1 MSRSAGPRGSV
12 LILVPVLASL
22 VLALLAPSA
31 VAAASHSAVERAK
44 VIVTFHGP
52 PGKAAER
59 VIEKYGGK
67 VDKKLA
73 LVNGLAARVPKG
85 QLKQLAGEPGVKTVE
100 PDVTLQAFDLEY
112 DNAWGVKKIG
122 TPAVHAAGVWGDGV
136 KVAVIDTGID
146 YIHDDPDN
154 IPYVVDPEFLH
165 NYKGGYDFVNNDADP
180 MDDNG
185 HGTHVAGILAA
196 EKNGYLVAGVAP
208 HVDLYGL
215 KILDAA
221 GNGDESNL
229 ILALQW
235 AVDHDIDIVNMSL
248 GTHTNV
254 PAMQTAVENAA
265 AAGVLLVAASGNATT
280 IQDLISGCPVA
291 YPAAYPQVL
300 STTFTNQSDALT
312 GFSCTGP
319 EVDFASP
326 GDQIFS
332 TVPIGPCQNCDP
344 HGYKALSGTS
354 MASPHLAGAVALL
367 LSAGITDQGAP
378 GLFDDVR
385 AQLCSTATT
394 GFGVNSTPIPTSDP
408 RYAKYFGCGVINV
421 SNAVLPLL
429 SNNSPVATDDSAT
442 TAEDTPVSVPVLA
455 NDSDPN
461 NDPLTVTGATDPPH
475 GSAAVQGDGTVLY
488 TPDANYNGAD
498 SFSYTINDGT
508 GHTDTGAVAVTVTP
522 AEDAPVAGDDVL
534 VTLSNTP
541 ANVAVLANDSD
552 VDGDTL
558 TVTNATAPA
567 NGSATIQVD
576 GSITYAPNNGFN
588 GSDGFDYTV
597 SDGNGGTDTGHVA
610 VTVSA
615 SNAPPDAVD
624 DTASV
629 SEDGSVDV
637 DVLANDSDPD
647 GGGLTVASVGAA
659 AHGTT
664 SLNGNG
670 TVHYVPAAN
679 YNGPDSFGYTI
690 KDSVGFTDSAT
701 VNVTVGAVN
710 DPPTAVNDSVS
721 INEDTPTAINV
732 VGNDS
737 DVDGDAL
744 TPIATGGEQLGTVS
758 INGDG
763 TLQYTPPQDYY
774 GSDSFSYTVS
784 DGLGGTATATVSV
797 TIAAVNDTPTAF
809 PKSYTTNY
817 ATAVTASLTGADV
830 ETCDLTFQI
839 VTGPAHGSLGGIS
852 NKLCVTLLPPYSDG
866 ASVKYT
872 PASGWSGVDT
882 FTYRVRDGV
891 LWSAPATVTVTT
903 TAPVLLHV
911 GDLDGKTT
919 VNTSTRYTINI
930 TVTVHNAA
938 HGVVSGVTVTGNWSG
953 GTTGG
958 VSCKTTAAGT
968 CVLAKGNILRTAGP
982 VTLTIAGLALSPTGV
997 YTPGANHDPEADS
1010 NGTIIVLPAP

>member
-1 MSRSAGPRGSV
+1 MSRSAGRRGSV
-12 LILVPVLASL
+12 MLFAALIGG
-22 VLALLAPSA
+22 ALIAPP
-31 VAAASHSAVERAK
+31 AASAAGHSIDDRVK
-44 VIVTFHGP
+44 VIVTFDGP

-59 VIEKYGGK
+59 AIEKNGGK
-67 VDKKLA
+67 VGAKLS
-73 LVNGLAARVPKG
+73 LVNGMSAKVPKG
-85 QLKQLAGEPGVKTVE
+85 QLKQLAKEPGVRAVE
-100 PDVTLQAFDLEY
+100 PDVTVTAFDLEY

-154 IPYVVDPEFLH
+154 LPYVVDPEFLH
-165 NYKGGYDFVNNDADP
+165 NYKGGYDFVNGDADP

-196 EKNGYLVAGVAP
+196 EKNGYLVSGVAP

-235 AVDHDIDIVNMSL
+235 AVDHDMDVVNMSL
-248 GTHTNV
+248 GTHTNLA
-254 PAMQTAVENAA
+254 AMQTAVENAA
-265 AAGVLLVAASGNATT
+265 AAGVLLVAASGNAVTF
-280 IQDLISGCPVA
+280 QDLISGCPVA

-300 STTFTNQSDALT
+300 STTFTNQNNALT

-378 GLFDDVR
+378 GLFDDVK
-385 AQLCSTATT
+385 AQLCATTTT

-408 RYAKYFGCGVINV
+408 RYAKYFGCGVINA
-421 SNAVLPLL
+421 SGAVLPLL
-429 SNNSPVATDDSAT
+429 SADSPVATDDTAT
-442 TAEDTPVSVPVLA
+442 TAEDTPVAVPVLA
-455 NDSDPN
+455 NDTDPN
-461 NDPLTVTGATDPPH
+461 GDTLTVTGATDPPH
-475 GSAAVQGDGTVLY
+475 GTATVQVDGTVLY
-488 TPDANYNGAD
+488 APDANYNGPD
-498 SFSYTINDGT
+498 TFGYTVGDGT
-508 GHTDTGAVAVTVTP
+508 GHSDTGSVSVSVTP
-522 AEDAPVAGDDVL
+522 ANDAPVATDNAL
-534 VTLSNTP
+534 VTLRNTP
-541 ANVAVLANDSD
+541 SNLAVLANDTD

-558 TVTNATAPA
+558 TVTSVSSPSHGTATL
-567 NGSATIQVD
+567 QVD
-576 GSITYAPNNGFN
+576 GTVTYDPATDYD
-588 GSDGFDYTV
+588 GSDGFDYMI
-597 SDGNGGTDTGHVA
+597 SDGQGGTDTGHVA
-610 VTVSA
+610 VTVAA

-624 DTASV
+624 DAASV
-629 SEDGSVDV
+629 NEDGSVDV
-637 DVLANDSDPD
+637 AVLANDTDPD
-647 GGGLTVASVGAA
+647 GGGLTVTSVGAA
-659 AHGTT
+659 GHGTT
-664 SLNGNG
+664 SLNANG
-670 TVHYVPAAN
+670 TVHYAPAPN

-690 KDSVGFTDSAT
+690 RDGVGFTDTAT
-701 VNVTVGAVN
+701 VSVTVSAAN
-710 DPPTAVNDSVS
+710 DPPTAANDSAS
-721 INEDTPTAINV
+721 TNEDVSVAINV

-737 DVDGDAL
+737 DVDGDTL
-744 TPIATGGEQLGTVS
+744 GPIATGGAPMGSVA
-758 INGDG
+758 INGNG
-763 TLQYTPPQDYY
+763 TIQYTPPQDYY
-774 GSDSFSYTVS
+774 GADSFSYTVS
-784 DGLGGTATATVSV
+784 DGHGGTATANVSV
-797 TIAAVNDTPTAF
+797 NIVSVNDAPTAD
-809 PKSYTTNY
+809 PKSATTNY
-817 ATAVTASLTGADV
+817 ATAVTVSMTGADV

-852 NKLCVTLLPPYSDG
+852 NKICVTLLPPYSDG

-872 PASGWSGVDT
+872 PASGWSGVDS

-903 TAPVLLHV
+903 NPPVLLHV

-919 VNTSTRYTINI
+919 VNTSTRYTINV
-930 TVTVHNAA
+930 TVLVHNATE
-938 HGVVSGVTVTGNWSG
+938 GPVSGVTVTGNWSG

-958 VSCKTTAAGT
+958 VSCKTSAAGT
-968 CVLAKGNILRTAGP
+968 CVLSKGNILRTAGD
-982 VTLTIAGLALSPTGV
+982 VTLTISGLTLSPIGV
-997 YTPGANHDPEADS
+997 YTPAANHDPDS
-1010 NGTIIVLPAP
+1010 DSDGTSILVPAPV

>member
-1 MSRSAGPRGSV
+1 MPRSAGRRGSV
-12 LILVPVLASL
+12 LVLVPVLASL
-22 VLALLAPSA
+22 ILALFAPSA
-31 VAAASHSAVERAK
+31 VAAASHPAVERAK
-44 VIVTFHGP
+44 VIVMFQGP

-59 VIEKYGGK
+59 AIEKYGGK

-85 QLKQLAGEPGVKTVE
+85 QLKQLAKEPGVKTVE
-100 PDVTLQAFDLEY
+100 PDVTVQAFDLEY
-112 DNAWGVKKIG
+112 DNAWGVKRIG
-122 TPAVHAAGVWGDGV
+122 TPAVHAAGVMGDGV

-154 IPYVVDPEFLH
+154 VPYVVDPEFLH

-235 AVDHDIDIVNMSL
+235 AVDHGMDVVNMSL
-248 GTHTNV
+248 GTHTNLA
-254 PAMQTAVENAA
+254 AMQTAVENAA
-265 AAGVLLVAASGNATT
+265 AAGVLLVAASGNTVT
-280 IQDLISGCPVA
+280 FQDLLYGCPVA

-300 STTFTNQSDALT
+300 STTFTNQNDALT

-326 GDQIFS
+326 GDNIFS

-429 SNNSPVATDDSAT
+429 STNSPVATDDTAT
-442 TAEDTPVSVPVLA
+442 TAEDTPASVPVLA
-455 NDSDPN
+455 NDTDPN
-461 NDPLTVTGATDPPH
+461 SDPLTVTVATDPPH
-475 GSAAVQGDGTVLY
+475 GTAAVQGDGTVLY
-488 TPDANYNGAD
+488 TPDANYNGPD
-498 SFSYTINDGT
+498 SFSYTVSDGS
-508 GHTDTGAVAVTVTP
+508 HTDTGAVAVTVTSIN
-522 AEDAPVAGDDVL
+522 DNPVAADDSVVA
-534 VTLSNTP
+534 VTNT
-541 ANVAVLANDSD
+541 ASTVAVLANDTD
-552 VDGDTL
+552 VDGDAL
-558 TVTNATAPA
+558 SVTGATTPGH
-567 NGSATIQVD
+567 GSATVNGD
-576 GSITYAPNNGFN
+576 GTITYQPNNGFT
-588 GSDGFDYTV
+588 GADTFDYGISDGH
-597 SDGNGGTDTGHVA
+597 GGSATGHV
-610 VTVSA
+610 TVNVIA
-615 SNAPPDAVD
+615 SNSPPVAGD
-624 DTASV
+624 DPATVA
-629 SEDGSVDV
+629 EDGSADIS
-637 DVLANDSDPD
+637 VLANDSDPD
-647 GGGLTVASVGAA
+647 GGALTVSAVGAA
-659 AHGTT
+659 GYGAV
-664 SLNGNG
+664 SINANG
-670 TVHYVPAAN
+670 TIHYVPVAN
-679 YNGPDSFGYTI
+679 YNGTDTFDYTVQ
-690 KDSVGFTDSAT
+690 DGVGFTDTGS
-701 VNVTVGAVN
+701 VSVTVTPVN
-710 DPPTAVNDSVS
+710 DNPVAADDSAS
-721 INEDTPTAINV
+721 TSEDASTAINV

-737 DVDGDAL
+737 DIDGDSL
-744 TPIATGGEQLGTVS
+744 TPIATGGAPLGAVA
-758 INGDG
+758 INGNG
-763 TLQYTPPQDYY
+763 TIQYTPPQDYY

-784 DGLGGTATATVSV
+784 DGHGGTASANVSV

-809 PKSYTTNY
+809 PKTYTTNY

-839 VTGPAHGSLGGIS
+839 VSGPAHGSLGGIS
-852 NKLCVTLLPPYSDG
+852 SKICVTLLPPYSDG

-872 PASGWSGVDT
+872 PAAGWSGVDS

-911 GDLDGKTT
+911 GDLDGTTT
-919 VNTSTRYTINI
+919 VNTTTRYTINI
-930 TVTVHNAA
+930 TVTVHN
-938 HGVVSGVTVTGNWSG
+938 GTEGLVSGVTVTANWSG

-968 CVLAKGNILRTAGP
+968 CVLSKGNILRSAGP

-997 YTPGANHDPEADS
+997 YVPGANHDPEADS
-1010 NGTIIVLPAP
+1010 NGTVIVLPAP

>member
-1 MSRSAGPRGSV
+1 VFRPHPCSRPRL
-12 LILVPVLASL
+12 LILG
-22 VLALLAPSA
+22 LLASA
-31 VAAASHSAVERAK
+31 VAAATTAVERAK
-44 VIVTFHGP
+44 VIVIP
-52 PGKAAER
+52 RAARKAAER

-235 AVDHDIDIVNMSL
+235 AVDHDIDVVNMSL

-254 PAMQTAVENAA
+254 PAMQTAVQNAA
-265 AAGVLLVAASGNATT
+265 AAGVLLVAASGNTVT
-280 IQDLISGCPVA
+280 FQDLLYGCAVA

-300 STTFTNQSDALT
+300 STTFTNQNDALT
-312 GFSCTGP
+312 GYSCTGP

-429 SNNSPVATDDSAT
+429 NANSPTATDDTAT
-442 TAEDTPVSVPVLA
+442 TAEDTSVGVAVLA
-455 NDSDPN
+455 NDTDPN
-461 NDPLTVTGATDPPH
+461 NDTLTVTGATDPPH
-475 GSAAVQGDGTVLY
+475 GTAAVQGDGTVLY

-498 SFSYTINDGT
+498 AFSYTINDGT

-522 AEDAPVAGDDVL
+522 AEDAPVASDDVL
-534 VTLSNTP
+534 VTLSDTP
-541 ANVAVLANDSD
+541 ANVAVLANDTD

-558 TVTNATAPA
+558 TVTSVTAPA

-576 GSITYAPNNGFN
+576 GSITYAPNGGFN

-597 SDGNGGTDTGHVA
+597 SRQRRQTPATSRSRCHLQR
-610 VTVSA
+610 
-615 SNAPPDAVD
+615 PPDAVD
-624 DTASV
+624 DSANVAGWASTI
-629 SEDGSVDV
+629 

-647 GGGLTVASVGAA
+647 GGGLTVASVGVA

-690 KDSVGFTDSAT
+690 RDSVGFTDSAT
-701 VNVTVGAVN
+701 VSVTVDPAN
-710 DPPTAVNDSVS
+710 DPPTAVDDSVS

-732 VGNDS
+732 LGNDS

-744 TPIATGGEQLGTVS
+744 TPIAIGGEQLGTVA

-774 GSDSFSYTVS
+774 GDDSFSYTVS
-784 DGLGGTATATVSV
+784 DGHGGTASATVSV
-797 TIAAVNDTPTAF
+797 TIAAVNDTPTAY

-817 ATAVTASLTGADV
+817 GTAVTATMTGADV

-839 VTGPAHGSLGGIS
+839 VTAPAHGSLGGIGS
-852 NKLCVTLLPPYSDG
+852 KLCVTLLPPYSDG
-866 ASVKYT
+866 ASVKYS

-903 TAPVLLHV
+903 NAPVLLHV

-919 VNTSTRYTINI
+919 VNSTTRYTINI
-930 TVTVHNAA
+930 TVTVHSATE
-938 HGVVSGVTVTGNWSG
+938 GLVSGVTVTGNWSG

-982 VTLTIAGLALSPTGV
+982 VTLTIAGLALSPIGV
-997 YTPGANHDPEADS
+997 YVPSANHDPEADS
-1010 NGTIIVLPAP
+1010 NGTVIVITAP

>member
-1 MSRSAGPRGSV
+1 V
-12 LILVPVLASL
+12 LVALVAAL
-22 VLALLAPSA
+22 VGPSA
-31 VAAASHSAVERAK
+31 ASAASKPAVERAK
-44 VIVTFHGP
+44 VIVTFQGP

-59 VIEKYGGK
+59 AIEKYGGK
-67 VDKKLA
+67 VDKTLA

-85 QLKQLAGEPGVKTVE
+85 QLKQLAKEPGVKTVE

-221 GNGDESNL
+221 GSGDESNL

-235 AVDHDIDIVNMSL
+235 AVDHHIDVVNMSL

-254 PAMQTAVENAA
+254 PAMQTAVANAA
-265 AAGVLLVAASGNATT
+265 AAGVLLVAASGNTVT
-280 IQDLISGCPVA
+280 FQELLYGCPVA

-300 STTFTNQSDALT
+300 STTFTNQNNALT
-312 GFSCTGP
+312 GYSCTGP

-354 MASPHLAGAVALL
+354 MASPHLAGVVALL
-367 LSAGITDQGAP
+367 LSAGISDQGAP

-385 AQLCSTATT
+385 AALCATATT

-408 RYAKYFGCGVINV
+408 RYPKYFGCGVINA
-421 SNAVLPLL
+421 SGAVLPLL
-429 SNNSPVATDDSAT
+429 SNNSPVATDDTAT
-442 TAEDTPVSVPVLA
+442 TAEDTPVTVAVLA
-455 NDSDPN
+455 NDTDPN
-461 NDPLTVTGATDPPH
+461 GDTLSTTAASDPPH
-475 GSAAVQGDGTVLY
+475 GTAAVQPDNTVLY
-488 TPDANYNGAD
+488 TPDPNYNGPD
-498 SFSYTINDGT
+498 SFTYTVNDGN
-508 GHTDTGAVAVTVTP
+508 GHTDTGAVAVTVSP
-522 AEDAPVAGDDVL
+522 IADPPVAADDVL
-534 VTLSNTP
+534 ITLLNTP
-541 ANVAVLANDSD
+541 ANVAVLANDTD

-558 TVTNATAPA
+558 TVTGATSPSH
-567 NGSATIQVD
+567 GTATVQPNN
-576 GSITYAPNNGFN
+576 SITYAPTAGYD
-588 GSDGFDYTV
+588 GPDGFDYTV

-610 VTVSA
+610 VTVA
-615 SNAPPDAVD
+615 SSNLPPDAAD
-624 DTASV
+624 DSATV
-629 SEDGSVDV
+629 TEDGSVDV
-637 DVLANDSDPD
+637 AVLANDTDPD
-647 GGGLTVASVGAA
+647 GGGLTVTSVGSA

-664 SLNGNG
+664 TLNPDG
-670 TVHYVPAAN
+670 TVHYVPTAN
-679 YNGPDSFGYTI
+679 YNGPDSFGYSI
-690 KDSVGFTDSAT
+690 QDSVGFTDSAN
-701 VNVTVGAVN
+701 VSVTVDPAN
-710 DPPTAVNDSVS
+710 DPPTAADDSAS
-721 INEDTPTAINV
+721 TNEDVATAINV

-744 TPIATGGEQLGTVS
+744 TPIATGGEPLGTVA
-758 INGDG
+758 INGNG
-763 TLQYTPPQDYY
+763 TIQYTPPQDYY

-784 DGLGGTATATVSV
+784 DGHGGTASANVSV
-797 TIAAVNDTPTAF
+797 GIAAVNDTPTAD
-809 PKSYTTNY
+809 PKSATTNY
-817 ATAVTASLTGADV
+817 GTAVTVTMTGADV

-839 VTGPAHGSLGGIS
+839 VTPPAHGTLGGIS
-852 NKLCVTLLPPYSDG
+852 NQICVTLLPPYSDRAG
-866 ASVKYT
+866 VKYT
-872 PASGWSGVDT
+872 PSSGWSGVDT

-891 LWSAPATVTVTT
+891 LWSSPATVTVTT
-903 TAPVLLHV
+903 NPPVLLHV
-911 GDLDGKTT
+911 GDLDGKTI
-919 VNTSTRYTINI
+919 VNTTTRYTINI
-930 TVTVHNAA
+930 TVLVHNATE
-938 HGVVSGVTVTGNWSG
+938 GPVSGVTVTGNWSG
-953 GTTGG
+953 GTLGG

-982 VTLTIAGLALSPTGV
+982 VTLTISGLTLSPIGV
-997 YTPGANHDPEADS
+997 YTPAANHDPDDDS
-1010 NGTIIVLPAP
+1010 DGTVIVVAAP

>member
-1 MSRSAGPRGSV
+1 MFRPHPCSRPRL
-12 LILVPVLASL
+12 LILG
-22 VLALLAPSA
+22 LLASA
-31 VAAASHSAVERAK
+31 VAAATTAVERAK
-44 VIVTFHGP
+44 VIVIP
-52 PGKAAER
+52 RAARKAAER

-235 AVDHDIDIVNMSL
+235 AVDHDIDVVNMSL

-254 PAMQTAVENAA
+254 PAMQTAVQNAA
-265 AAGVLLVAASGNATT
+265 AAGVLLVAASGNTVT
-280 IQDLISGCPVA
+280 FQDLLYGCAVA

-300 STTFTNQSDALT
+300 STTFTNQNDALT
-312 GFSCTGP
+312 GYSCTGP

-429 SNNSPVATDDSAT
+429 NANSPTATDDTAT
-442 TAEDTPVSVPVLA
+442 TAEDTSVGVAVLA
-455 NDSDPN
+455 NDTDPN
-461 NDPLTVTGATDPPH
+461 NDTLTVTGATDPPH
-475 GSAAVQGDGTVLY
+475 GTAAVQGDGTVLY

-498 SFSYTINDGT
+498 AFSYTINDGT

-522 AEDAPVAGDDVL
+522 AEDAPVASDDVL
-534 VTLSNTP
+534 VTLSDTP
-541 ANVAVLANDSD
+541 ANVAVLANDTD

-558 TVTNATAPA
+558 TVTSVTAPA

-576 GSITYAPNNGFN
+576 GSITYAPNGGFN

-597 SDGNGGTDTGHVA
+597 SRQRRQTPATSRSRCHLQR
-610 VTVSA
+610 
-615 SNAPPDAVD
+615 PPDAVD
-624 DTASV
+624 DSANVAGWASTI
-629 SEDGSVDV
+629 

-647 GGGLTVASVGAA
+647 GGGLTVASVGVA

-690 KDSVGFTDSAT
+690 RDSVGFTDSAT
-701 VNVTVGAVN
+701 VSVTVDPAN
-710 DPPTAVNDSVS
+710 DPPTAVDDSVS

-732 VGNDS
+732 LGNDS

-744 TPIATGGEQLGTVS
+744 TPIAIGGEQLGTVA

-774 GSDSFSYTVS
+774 GDDSFSYTVS
-784 DGLGGTATATVSV
+784 DGHGGTASATVSV
-797 TIAAVNDTPTAF
+797 TIAAVNDTPTAY

-817 ATAVTASLTGADV
+817 GTAVTATMTGADV

-839 VTGPAHGSLGGIS
+839 VTAPAHGSLGGIGS
-852 NKLCVTLLPPYSDG
+852 KLCVTLLPPYSDG
-866 ASVKYT
+866 ASVKYS

-903 TAPVLLHV
+903 NAPVLLHV

-919 VNTSTRYTINI
+919 VNSTTRYTINI
-930 TVTVHNAA
+930 TVTVHSATE
-938 HGVVSGVTVTGNWSG
+938 GLVSGVTVTGNWSG

-982 VTLTIAGLALSPTGV
+982 VTLTIAGLALSPIGV
-997 YTPGANHDPEADS
+997 YVPSANHDPEADS
-1010 NGTIIVLPAP
+1010 NGTVIVITAP